1 MSKRLPYFQFEP
13 AEWLAGDIMF
23 CSLSA
28 RGLFTDIMA
37 LYWQKECELTIDQVK
52 RRFNCESELEEL
64 ISEKII
70 KIENNNIIIEFLD
83 NQLVKA
89 IGKSKVNSENGS
101 KGGRPKKI
109 KEPTENPNESEK
121 KPNAFNS
128 VIENESE
135 KKPIR
140 EDKIKEDNI
149 IIEEEEPLYLP
160 EETSDVVSN
169 LKLSQVNENTNVKNS
184 KYYKITLGFIDLF
197 LYNCKEFGIKN
208 TKHLID
214 PDFIKFSNPI
224 RLIIESDG
232 YNVEDLRTVYDYLK
246 NSNNTF
252 WKKQVY
258 STSGLKEKFNKL
270 IADAHAEQ
278 KQAVKSIKKPTLNI

>member
-37 LYWQKECELTIDQVK
+37 LYWQKECKLTIDQVK

-70 KIENNNIIIEFLD
+70 KIENNNIVIEFLD

-89 IGKSKVNSENGS
+89 IGRSKTNSLNGS

-109 KEPTENPNESEK
+109 KEPNENPNESEK

-128 VIENESE
+128 VIGNESE

-140 EDKIKEDNI
+140 EDKIREDNI
-149 IIEEEEPLYLP
+149 IDIMP
-160 EETSDVVSN
+160 EVPSDVPSN
-169 LKLSQVNENTNVKNS
+169 LKLSEVNENTEIKNS
-184 KYYKITLGFIDLF
+184 KYYKITLGFRDLF

-208 TKHLID
+208 TKHLTD

-252 WKKQVY
+252 WKRQVY
-258 STSGLKEKFNKL
+258 STSGLKDKFDKL

-278 KQAVKSIKKPTLNI
+278 KQAVKTIKKPTLNI

>member
-109 KEPTENPNESEK
+109 KEPTENPKESEK

-140 EDKIKEDNI
+140 EDKIREDKIKVNKVFTPPTQIEVENYFLENGYTKESGTKAFEYYHRLNWKD
-149 IIEEEEPLYLP
+149 
-160 EETSDVVSN
+160 SN
-169 LKLSQVNENTNVKNS
+169 NRPVKNW
-184 KYYKITLGFIDLF
+184 
-197 LYNCKEFGIKN
+197 KN
-208 TKHLID
+208 KMLSVWFT
-214 PDFIKFSNPI
+214 
-224 RLIIESDG
+224 
-232 YNVEDLRTVYDYLK
+232 
-246 NSNNTF
+246 
-252 WKKQVY
+252 
-258 STSGLKEKFNKL
+258 EKNKL
-270 IADAHAEQ
+270 VLPNKMSFEEIKAEQ
-278 KQAVKSIKKPTLNI
+278 RKNMAF

>member
-28 RGLFTDIMA
+28 RGLFTDIIA

-101 KGGRPKKI
+101 KGGRPKRI
-109 KEPTENPNESEK
+109 KEPNKNPNESEK

-140 EDKIKEDNI
+140 EDKIREDNI
-149 IIEEEEPLYLP
+149 REDKIKANKVFTSPTQIE
-160 EETSDVVSN
+160 V
-169 LKLSQVNENTNVKNS
+169 EN
-184 KYYKITLGFIDLF
+184 YFIENG
-197 LYNCKEFGIKN
+197 YTKE
-208 TKHLID
+208 
-214 PDFIKFSNPI
+214 
-224 RLIIESDG
+224 
-232 YNVEDLRTVYDYLK
+232 
-246 NSNNTF
+246 
-252 WKKQVY
+252 
-258 STSGLKEKFNKL
+258 SGLKAFNYYSSSNWKDSKGNQVKNWKQKMIGVWFKEENKISL
-270 IADAHAEQ
+270 PNKMTFEEIKAEQ
-278 KQAVKSIKKPTLNI
+278 RKNMAF

>member
-37 LYWQKECELTIDQVK
+37 LYWQKECKITIEQVK
-52 RRFNCESELEEL
+52 RRFNCDSELNEL
-64 ISEKII
+64 ISENII
-70 KIENNNIIIEFLD
+70 KVENDLIIIEFLN
-83 NQLVKA
+83 NQLVKV
-89 IGKSKVNSENGS
+89 IEKSKTNSSNGS
-101 KGGRPKKI
+101 KGGRPKKE
-109 KEPTENPNESEK
+109 KEATKNPNESEN

-128 VIENESE
+128 VIKNESE

-140 EDKIKEDNI
+140 EDKIREDKIREDNI
-149 IIEEEEPLYLP
+149 IDIMSEVP
-160 EETSDVVSN
+160 SNDNSN
-169 LKLSQVNENTNVKNS
+169 LKLSEVNETTEIKNF
-184 KYYKITLGFIDLF
+184 KYFKITLGFRDLF

-208 TKHLID
+208 TKHLTD

-278 KQAVKSIKKPTLNI
+278 KQALKTIKKPTLNI